1 MIGILGYTMTNKL
14 VPNYLI
20 GLTVIRKINAFA
32 FGSFELNLAI
42 ARPVEAFAVARAVDG
57 VAPQL
62 LVSHLT
68 HGTAVPEASQS
79 TTYVIDK
86 GTLRQVEAGL
96 NHGLNEEEMMMADEL
111 VAGACSE

>member
-1 MIGILGYTMTNKL
+1 M
-14 VPNYLI
+14 PNYI
-20 GLTVIRKINAFA
+20 RVLTVIRKINAFA
-32 FGSFELNLAI
+32 FGSFKLNLAI

-86 GTLRQVEAGL
+86 GTLRQVEAGRRL
-96 NHGLNEEEMMMADEL
+96 SHGLNEEEMMADEL

>member
-1 MIGILGYTMTNKL
+1 M
-14 VPNYLI
+14 
-20 GLTVIRKINAFA
+20 IRKIDAFA

-57 VAPQL
+57 VAPQI

-68 HGTAVPEASQS
+68 HGTAAVPEASQS

-86 GTLRQVEAGL
+86 GTLRQVEAGRRL
-96 NHGLNEEEMMMADEL
+96 NHGLNEEEMMMTMADEL